1 MMGTTSYGGGFCYLT
16 RHWSPPG
23 AALAAC
29 GSMGYIHKNEGDMI
43 PPPRFQR
50 IGPHGRAAG
59 SGLQR
64 QEPWGPGGEWPGS
77 WLPKALRAQPSKAT
91 PLCFTPLYLEDGPP
105 PQWAWRLEHLAK
117 EHYSQALRSNGIGP
131 LEFGLAQALVT
142 LFFSPISPFWNG
154 NAYPLPVLTPHF
166 GST

>member
-1 MMGTTSYGGGFCYLT
+1 MGTTSYGGGFCYLT

-29 GSMGYIHKNEGDMI
+29 GSMGYIHKNEGDMV

-77 WLPKALRAQPSKAT
+77 WLPKALRA
-91 PLCFTPLYLEDGPP
+91 
-105 PQWAWRLEHLAK
+105 
-117 EHYSQALRSNGIGP
+117 
-131 LEFGLAQALVT
+131 
-142 LFFSPISPFWNG
+142 
-154 NAYPLPVLTPHF
+154 
-166 GST
+166 

>member
-1 MMGTTSYGGGFCYLT
+1 MGPWW
-16 RHWSPPG
+16 RMAWE
-23 AALAAC
+23 LAAQ
-29 GSMGYIHKNEGDMI
+29 SIEGPTQQSHTI
-43 PPPRFQR
+43 VLHPTVSRR
-50 IGPHGRAAG
+50 WT
-59 SGLQR
+59 S
-64 QEPWGPGGEWPGS
+64 
-77 WLPKALRAQPSKAT
+77 
-91 PLCFTPLYLEDGPP
+91 

-142 LFFSPISPFWNG
+142 FFFSPISPFWTG

>member
-1 MMGTTSYGGGFCYLT
+1 MKIATNIT

-142 LFFSPISPFWNG
+142 FFFSPISPFWLKPIF
-154 NAYPLPVLTPHF
+154 A
-166 GST
+166 